1 MKKPTSNKSQ
11 AANIWGILL
20 GMLALPVLGVMV
32 KVFPQSTTLWE
43 ILMAAAGLVILRSV
57 IGYAKPDRGNAGKK
71 PEGPASLAH

>member
-1 MKKPTSNKSQ
+1 MKKPSSSKSQ
-11 AANIWGILL
+11 AGHIWGILL
-20 GMLALPVLGVMV
+20 GMLAIPVLGVMV

-57 IGYAKPDRGNAGKK
+57 IGYAMPARGNTGKK